1 MGRIGRW
8 IFLLVGLAVFALLLT
23 QVDLGAV
30 RSYIGEMGWGFPLIF
45 LPYVAVYLCDT
56 LGWRFSFG
64 RPPAV
69 PFRTLFLIRTAGE
82 AINNLTPFAYMG
94 GEPIKA
100 HLLVRCQ
107 IPIVEGMAASIL
119 AKLIMTIAQFLFVA
133 LGGILAVSYLVER
146 AILWGIGGILL
157 AAAVLLVGLVRGLQ
171 RGMFVRLHRLL
182 ARWRVTLPLVERW
195 REQVRRLDETIS
207 AMYRH
212 HRQRLVLALSLH
224 LLGWVLGALEVL
236 VIFAAVGRPIGFREA
251 LAIEALA
258 SVAKGVAFFIPGSL
272 GVQEGGIVLL
282 FAAFG
287 FSSGL
292 GLTFSLVRRIREVLW
307 ISFGLLVLFRYY
319 GWSWGHA

>member
-1 MGRIGRW
+1 
-8 IFLLVGLAVFALLLT
+8 
-23 QVDLGAV
+23 
-30 RSYIGEMGWGFPLIF
+30 
-45 LPYVAVYLCDT
+45 
-56 LGWRFSFG
+56 
-64 RPPAV
+64 
-69 PFRTLFLIRTAGE
+69 
-82 AINNLTPFAYMG
+82 
-94 GEPIKA
+94 
-100 HLLVRCQ
+100 
-107 IPIVEGMAASIL
+107 
-119 AKLIMTIAQFLFVA
+119 
-133 LGGILAVSYLVER
+133 
-146 AILWGIGGILL
+146 
-157 AAAVLLVGLVRGLQ
+157 
-171 RGMFVRLHRLL
+171 
-182 ARWRVTLPLVERW
+182 VTLPLIERW